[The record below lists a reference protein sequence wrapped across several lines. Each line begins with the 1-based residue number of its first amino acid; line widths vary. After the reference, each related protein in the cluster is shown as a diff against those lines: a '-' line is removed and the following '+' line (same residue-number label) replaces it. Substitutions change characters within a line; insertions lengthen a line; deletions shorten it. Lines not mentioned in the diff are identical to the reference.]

1 MSVKSQL
8 HNEEV
13 AVERRDAPLWLIGIL
28 AAGVVAFVVLSS
40 VILTFVYPGAL
51 RGPSDAPHGTSAEP
65 RLQIDPAADLAAYRA
80 AEERQLAGNSWVDRQ
95 HRIVRIPIDEAM
107 RDVAAAG
114 IKDWPRDAK

>member
-1 MSVKSQL
+1 VSVKSQL

-40 VILTFVYPGAL
+40 VVLMFVYPSAL
-51 RGPSDAPHGTSAEP
+51 GGPSDAPHGTSAEP
-65 RLQIDPAADLAAYRA
+65 RLQINPTADLAAYRA
-80 AEERQLAGNSWVDRQ
+80 AQERQLSGYGWVDKERG
-95 HRIVRIPIDEAM
+95 IVRLPIDEAM